1 MNIHSPNSHDLYSSQ
16 TRVGFE
22 PTFFGRVM
30 SFFALAVFSSA
41 AGVYVT
47 NYYFMEYFFTNP
59 AVMWIFFILELVLIF
74 TSRMWSTKSPLN
86 KFLFAAFTFLTGVT
100 AAPLIG
106 IVAASPE
113 GVAILSKALL
123 ATGLVFTAT
132 AIFGWTTKIDLTGMR
147 GFLIIGLLGMII
159 TGIVGIF
166 IPWSNTMEMV
176 YSGIGVLLFIGY
188 TAYDFQ
194 KIKHYPEDRYIDA
207 ALSLYLDI
215 FNLFMFIL
223 RLILSSR
230 RS

>member
-1 MNIHSPNSHDLYSSQ
+1 MNTHSPNSNDSYSPTS
-16 TRVGFE
+16 RVGFE

-30 SFFALAVFSSA
+30 SFFALAVLSSA

-47 NYYFMEYFFTNP
+47 NYYFKEYFLQNP
-59 AVMWIFFILELVLIF
+59 ALMWIFFIVELALIF
-74 TSRMWSTKSPLN
+74 TSRMWSTRAPLN
-86 KFLFAAFTFLTGVT
+86 RFLFAAFTFITGVT
-100 AAPLIG
+100 AAPLVG

-132 AIFGWTTKIDLTGMR
+132 AIFGWTTRMDLSGMR
-147 GFLIIGLLGMII
+147 GFLFIGLLGMII
-159 TGIVGIF
+159 TGIIGIF
-166 IPWSNTMEMV
+166 IPWSSTTEMV

-207 ALSLYLDI
+207 ALNLYLDI

-230 RS
+230 RN

>member
-1 MNIHSPNSHDLYSSQ
+1 MAVL
-16 TRVGFE
+16 VG
-22 PTFFGRVM
+22 
-30 SFFALAVFSSA
+30 
-41 AGVYVT
+41 
-47 NYYFMEYFFTNP
+47 
-59 AVMWIFFILELVLIF
+59 
-74 TSRMWSTKSPLN
+74 KQ
-86 KFLFAAFTFLTGVT
+86 
-100 AAPLIG
+100 APD
-106 IVAASPE
+106 
-113 GVAILSKALL
+113 
-123 ATGLVFTAT
+123 FTAT
-132 AIFGWTTKIDLTGMR
+132 AVFGWTTKIDLTGMR

-166 IPWSNTMEMV
+166 IPWSNTTEMV

-230 RS
+230 RD